1 MSAIVNY
8 ASRKATKPSS
18 HPHSFLCPMYRLCL
32 NHRCRRAEHHDEGNG
47 AAAAA
52 VLNARV
58 KTLLKQMVPQIP
70 AQAQPQMAAAMGAE
84 LSAKLQAILS
94 AA

>member
-1 MSAIVNY
+1 MVCFVLLIQH
-8 ASRKATKPSS
+8 SRPVG
-18 HPHSFLCPMYRLCL
+18 F
-32 NHRCRRAEHHDEGNG
+32 
-47 AAAAA
+47 
-52 VLNARV
+52 ARS
-58 KTLLKQMVPQIP
+58 TGRPQIP